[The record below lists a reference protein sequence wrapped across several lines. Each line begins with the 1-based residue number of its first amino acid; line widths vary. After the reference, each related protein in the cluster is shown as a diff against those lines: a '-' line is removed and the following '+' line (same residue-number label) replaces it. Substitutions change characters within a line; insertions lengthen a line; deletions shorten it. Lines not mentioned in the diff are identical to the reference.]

1 MKDNVK
7 IVGNLFLGIQEN
19 SAVQSV
25 ESNIPE
31 TLSKNDFQYR
41 ANNCLYRIRKL
52 GQRTIIELLEHTG
65 EFTSKQIVV
74 KKKHSVKKPKNVSAG
89 LNLGL

>member
-7 IVGNLFLGIQEN
+7 TVGNLFLGIREN

-31 TLSKNDFQYR
+31 TLSKTDFQYR
-41 ANNCLYRIRKL
+41 ANSCLYRIRKL
-52 GQRTIIELLEHTG
+52 GQRTIIELLEDTEGFTG
-65 EFTSKQIVV
+65 KQIVA
-74 KKKHSVKKPKNVSAG
+74 KKKLSVKKPKNVSAG